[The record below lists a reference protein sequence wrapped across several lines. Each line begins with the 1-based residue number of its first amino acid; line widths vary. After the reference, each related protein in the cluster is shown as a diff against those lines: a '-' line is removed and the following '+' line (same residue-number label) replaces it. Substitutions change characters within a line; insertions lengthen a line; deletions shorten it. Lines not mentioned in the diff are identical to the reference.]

1 MIDYYAVFTNLTS
14 AVTQDIN
21 IPEKIEPLKETFFT
35 SDNISKIC
43 LVSLFIFAVIIALIT
58 SSQLTDK
65 SKTSFSGVIIS
76 IGIIMFCWT
85 GIKYSEY
92 EDKKQEYSEKRQ
104 QFNDRVAEIEE
115 TKSQTRL
122 VKKILGEN
130 VNAKEFYLKGQKL
143 FDFCEFYYSQDDT
156 EFCKNN
162 EVNKYTFNKVFSSMY
177 GNDMKDNVKDVDKAL
192 NYIKN

>member
-1 MIDYYAVFTNLTS
+1 M
-14 AVTQDIN
+14 
-21 IPEKIEPLKETFFT
+21 
-35 SDNISKIC
+35 
-43 LVSLFIFAVIIALIT
+43 FIVIIGLIM

-65 SKTSFSGVIIS
+65 SKTIFSGIIIS
-76 IGIIMFCWT
+76 IGIIIFCWA
-85 GIKYSEY
+85 GFKFSEY
-92 EDKKQEYSEKRQ
+92 DEKQREYSEKRQ

-162 EVNKYTFNKVFSSMY
+162 EVNKYTFNKVFSSIY
-177 GNDMKDNVKDVDKAL
+177 GSDTKDSIKDVDKAL

>member
-1 MIDYYAVFTNLTS
+1 MIDYYAVFTKLTS

-21 IPEKIEPLKETFFT
+21 IPEKIEPLKKTFFT
-35 SDNISKIC
+35 SDNIGKIC
-43 LVSLFIFAVIIALIT
+43 LVSLFIFAVIIALIA

-65 SKTSFSGVIIS
+65 SKTIFSGIIIS
-76 IGIIMFCWT
+76 IGIIMFGWA
-85 GIKYSEY
+85 GIKYSDY
-92 EDKKQEYSEKRQ
+92 EQKQQEYSEKVKE
-104 QFNDRVAEIEE
+104 FNDTFDENEA

-122 VKKILGEN
+122 VKKVLGDN

-162 EVNKYTFNKVFSSMY
+162 EVNRYTFNKVFSSMY
-177 GNDMKDNVKDVDKAL
+177 GNDTKDNVKDIDKAL
-192 NYIKN
+192 DYIKN